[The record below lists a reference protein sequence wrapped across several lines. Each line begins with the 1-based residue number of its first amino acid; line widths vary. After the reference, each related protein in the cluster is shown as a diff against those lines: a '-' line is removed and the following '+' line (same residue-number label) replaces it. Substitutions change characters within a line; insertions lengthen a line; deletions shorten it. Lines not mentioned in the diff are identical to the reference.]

1 MKRLKKI
8 IIICGH
14 YGSGKTNFAVNLAMD
29 LRKQGY
35 PVTLTDMDIVNPY
48 FRSSDHSEM
57 LASKGIK
64 VIAPVY
70 ANTNLDAPAIPA
82 EMYSAFD
89 GIGYSLFDMGG
100 DDAGATVMGQF
111 FRNMK
116 SKEYDML
123 YVINGKRAMI
133 ENVHNAA
140 HMLYSIES
148 ASRLKATYIVNNTHL
163 KDLTDAKTILD
174 SMEYAKKV
182 SEAVHLPI
190 LCTTYPESLIKE
202 QEISAT
208 GAKTRDLYPV
218 QVFVKTPWEVN

>member
-1 MKRLKKI
+1 
-8 IIICGH
+8 
-14 YGSGKTNFAVNLAMD
+14 
-29 LRKQGY
+29 
-35 PVTLTDMDIVNPY
+35 
-48 FRSSDHSEM
+48 
-57 LASKGIK
+57 
-64 VIAPVY
+64 
-70 ANTNLDAPAIPA
+70 
-82 EMYSAFD
+82 MYSAFD

-133 ENVHNAA
+133 ENVHDAA
-140 HMLYSIES
+140 HMLYSIET

-163 KDLTDAKTILD
+163 KDLTDTKTILD

-182 SEAVHLPI
+182 SEAVKLPI

-208 GAKTRDLYPV
+208 GAITRDLYPV

>member
-1 MKRLKKI
+1 
-8 IIICGH
+8 
-14 YGSGKTNFAVNLAMD
+14 
-29 LRKQGY
+29 
-35 PVTLTDMDIVNPY
+35 
-48 FRSSDHSEM
+48 
-57 LASKGIK
+57 
-64 VIAPVY
+64 
-70 ANTNLDAPAIPA
+70 
-82 EMYSAFD
+82 
-89 GIGYSLFDMGG
+89 
-100 DDAGATVMGQF
+100 
-111 FRNMK
+111 MK

-133 ENVHNAA
+133 ENVHDAA
-140 HMLYSIES
+140 HMLYSIET

-182 SEAVHLPI
+182 SEAVKLPI

-208 GAKTRDLYPV
+208 GAITRDLYPV